1 MILKIDG
8 HTLMQIQLPDPND
21 EDPHPRIML
30 NGRGLHAGEGI
41 TAYIPGKGLIDL
53 RLEISWTKEG
63 VACWYVATEGYR
75 DVCPIGLWCTVD

>member
-1 MILKIDG
+1 MMLKVDG
-8 HTLMQIQLPDPND
+8 YTLMQIQLPDPND

-53 RLEISWTKEG
+53 CLEISWSIEG
-63 VACWYVATEGYR
+63 AACWYVATEGYR